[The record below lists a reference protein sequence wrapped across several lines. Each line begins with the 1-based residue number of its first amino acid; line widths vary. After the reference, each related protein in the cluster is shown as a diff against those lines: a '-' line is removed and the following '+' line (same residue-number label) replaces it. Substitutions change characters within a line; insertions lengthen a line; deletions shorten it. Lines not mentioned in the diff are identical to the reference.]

1 MLMVLPPHHSCR
13 SDFFWLMFKIFFD
26 LMRVSV
32 TSYGKRFNA
41 YIVVTLMVNSSS
53 SFLKLGQAKTKGSK
67 QVKMVRS
74 LEQCDSP
81 AFYIR
86 AMRLWM

>member
-1 MLMVLPPHHSCR
+1 MVLPPHHSSR

-32 TSYGKRFNA
+32 TGYGTRFNA
-41 YIVVTLMVNSSS
+41 YMLVVILVVNSSS

-74 LEQCDSP
+74 LEQRDSP